1 MQEIDGRQTDNT
13 WSIGAA
19 CNSIV
24 MIRIIY
30 SGREGGSG
38 TVNTSQV
45 SHNYV
50 MILLFMSVHIVR
62 YIATCLPKK
71 HLFFELFS

>member
-13 WSIGAA
+13 WSIGAG

-45 SHNYV
+45 SHNYL
-50 MILLFMSVHIVR
+50 MILLFMSVH
-62 YIATCLPKK
+62 IATCLPKK
-71 HLFFELFS
+71 HLFFELFL